1 MENNF
6 DRESMGQEP
15 ENNQE
20 DQKRI
25 DSIPL
30 WLQGIVENNA
40 AANTAAENSDNDE
53 WQKEQ
58 TMESKQDTGP
68 VSLELTDQI
77 LPEEGILLDEDEPD
91 ANSVEDSILP
101 DWVSELKESSDEE
114 KIKTFPG
121 ISTTPFDEIETEIE
135 DEDEDENTEE
145 VLLDFADDPDMQEEM
160 IAEID
165 QATPED
171 APPPATPQTAEESL
185 TIDSEASFDDE
196 AMAEEEE
203 IPSWLR
209 EMIAADE
216 KQQSQSWSQPEKAG
230 YSDET
235 TQPVM
240 VKQADENE
248 PVADEIETNQEFP
261 VSEDVVLE
269 ADEIEEEPE
278 YPAAPVEDI
287 PADPPARPAVMPT
300 ANWSRLADLPEQVEE
315 PEEQIP
321 DIDTEADVDEAPI
334 FEAPN
339 DVTEPEEE
347 SEAETQTEVV
357 EEAEPFSP
365 DTYAKQFEGT
375 GFKPIEFGPAKPEPV
390 KEPEFDEKSLPS
402 EALEVPTPVVNLK
415 PAPSEPVFIYKES
428 EAEIPEPAYDGPTS
442 LAQAKQI
449 LDQGE
454 VHQAL
459 PIIRS
464 HIDRAENLDEIKGWL
479 LAANNNIKKN
489 KAEIWEALGDIASL
503 EGDFSTALSAYA
515 KAIDYLEL
523 ARKNIE

>member
-1 MENNF
+1 M
-6 DRESMGQEP
+6 
-15 ENNQE
+15 
-20 DQKRI
+20 
-25 DSIPL
+25 PL
-30 WLQGIVENNA
+30 
-40 AANTAAENSDNDE
+40 
-53 WQKEQ
+53 
-58 TMESKQDTGP
+58 
-68 VSLELTDQI
+68 
-77 LPEEGILLDEDEPD
+77 
-91 ANSVEDSILP
+91 
-101 DWVSELKESSDEE
+101 
-114 KIKTFPG
+114 
-121 ISTTPFDEIETEIE
+121 
-135 DEDEDENTEE
+135 
-145 VLLDFADDPDMQEEM
+145 
-160 IAEID
+160 
-165 QATPED
+165 
-171 APPPATPQTAEESL
+171 PPAAPQTAEENL

-216 KQQSQSWSQPEKAG
+216 KQQNQSWSQPKKAG

-240 VKQADENE
+240 VKQADESE

-278 YPAAPVEDI
+278 YPAAPVENV

-334 FEAPN
+334 VEAFN

-479 LAANNNIKKN
+479 LAANDNIKKN

-503 EGDFSTALSAYA
+503 EGNFSTALSAYA

-523 ARKNIE
+523 ARKNIK